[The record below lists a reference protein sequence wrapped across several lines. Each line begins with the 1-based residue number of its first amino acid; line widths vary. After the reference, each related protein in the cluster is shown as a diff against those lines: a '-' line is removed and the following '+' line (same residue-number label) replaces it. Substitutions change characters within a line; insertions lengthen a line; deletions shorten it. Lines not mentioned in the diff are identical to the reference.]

1 MNDYRIVVLGKE
13 CQWLDYSIKDLKKIP
28 NTDYFGNPLPTK
40 NDMLN
45 ILSRIHFSEK
55 VNSII
60 KLPFKSIW
68 YCYFANNICRN
79 SNDNLILV
87 IYDRNRLGN
96 RRDFL
101 DYLKKHFSNIKL
113 VYVFTDLVSVSGANK
128 NNFVDDLSEYYDV
141 VYAFEEDEAKK
152 YGFRVSQLLYSKC
165 DFYNELPSTTNIKL
179 LMVGSVNK
187 FVFLEING
195 SFLVRIRICKFLSKR
210 SVFMPVAKEQIRQI
224 ISENNLN
231 SVTDVYALLRDSFKD
246 ILQELMEAELDA
258 ALGYEKNRKGD
269 LQTDNKRNGHSPK
282 NLKSQYGEFQIDVP
296 RDRNGEFEP
305 KLIPKYQRDISGIE
319 EKVISLYARGM
330 STRDIHDQLNDL
342 YGIELS
348 AEMVSKITD
357 KILPQVKEWQSRP
370 LNPVYPFV
378 FMDCIH
384 YKVREDGRILSRA
397 AYVVLG
403 VTAEGYKEILSIAV
417 GANETSKFWLGML
430 NDLHNRGVKD
440 VLFFCVDGLPGFK
453 EAIQAV
459 FPKAEIQRCVI
470 HMLRNSFKYVSYKD
484 LKKFASD
491 FKAVYNAPNEAAALS
506 ELENI
511 KEAWGRKYPYAI
523 SNWENNWE
531 DVSPFFQ
538 FPDDIR
544 RIMYTTNIIEGL
556 NRQYRKVTKTKSVFP
571 SDTSLEKMLYLASQ
585 NVTKKWTQRYRNW
598 DQVLNQ
604 LIVLYGERLT
614 EYL

>member
-1 MNDYRIVVLGKE
+1 M
-13 CQWLDYSIKDLKKIP
+13 S
-28 NTDYFGNPLPTK
+28 
-40 NDMLN
+40 
-45 ILSRIHFSEK
+45 
-55 VNSII
+55 
-60 KLPFKSIW
+60 
-68 YCYFANNICRN
+68 A
-79 SNDNLILV
+79 
-87 IYDRNRLGN
+87 
-96 RRDFL
+96 
-101 DYLKKHFSNIKL
+101 
-113 VYVFTDLVSVSGANK
+113 
-128 NNFVDDLSEYYDV
+128 
-141 VYAFEEDEAKK
+141 
-152 YGFRVSQLLYSKC
+152 
-165 DFYNELPSTTNIKL
+165 
-179 LMVGSVNK
+179 
-187 FVFLEING
+187 
-195 SFLVRIRICKFLSKR
+195 
-210 SVFMPVAKEQIRQI
+210 AKEQIRQM

-231 SVTDVYALLRDSFKD
+231 SVADVYSLLRDSFKD

-258 ALGYEKNRKGD
+258 TLGYEKNCKGD

-282 NLKSQYGEFQIDVP
+282 KLKSQYGEFQIDVP

-319 EKVISLYARGM
+319 DKVISLYARGM

-342 YGIELS
+342 YGIDLS

-384 YKVREDGRILSRA
+384 YKVREEGRIVSRA

-403 VTAEGYKEILSIAV
+403 VTADGYKEILSITV

-459 FPKAEIQRCVI
+459 FPKAEVQRCVI
-470 HMLRNSFKYVSYKD
+470 HMLRNPFKYVSYKD

-491 FKAVYNAPNEAAALS
+491 F
-506 ELENI
+506 
-511 KEAWGRKYPYAI
+511 
-523 SNWENNWE
+523 NWE
-531 DVSPFFQ
+531 DVSSFFQ

-585 NVTKKWTQRYRNW
+585 NITKKWTQRYRNW
-598 DQVLNQ
+598 VN
-604 LIVLYGERLT
+604 GR
-614 EYL
+614 